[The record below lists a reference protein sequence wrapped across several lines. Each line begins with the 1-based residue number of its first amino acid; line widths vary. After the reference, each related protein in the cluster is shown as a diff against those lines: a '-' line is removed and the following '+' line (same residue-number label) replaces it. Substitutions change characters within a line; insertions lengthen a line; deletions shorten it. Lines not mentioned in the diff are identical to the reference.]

1 MALFVY
7 TFARR
12 TRGVDVDR
20 IKLQKCYGRLKGLK
34 DIVSTREYILIDL
47 INDYN
52 LVVDEIQRNI
62 EEDLDTYKAKKY
74 RKLGNDVDEIF
85 SYYLKDKLFQL
96 ISFLEY
102 GYKLSEEIIEI
113 GSIYNSIKD
122 EELKSRCADILT
134 ASNNFDR
141 VINQASQV
149 LEDRIR
155 TKSGLGRSLTGIKLI
170 NKALNTDRLKSVL
183 IVSEINEEHEGFCH
197 ICRGIMLAFRNPTHH
212 YLSNSF
218 EREDALKFT
227 AFIDNLLQ
235 IVDKCK
241 NNN

>member
-1 MALFVY
+1 M
-7 TFARR
+7 
-12 TRGVDVDR
+12 DR
-20 IKLQKCYGRLKGLK
+20 VKLQKCYGRLKGLK
-34 DIVSTREYILIDL
+34 NIVSTEQYIIVDL

-52 LVVDEIQRNI
+52 LVVDEVQKNI
-62 EEDLDTYKAKKY
+62 EEDLESYKVKKY
-74 RKLGNDVDEIF
+74 RKLGSDGDETS

-134 ASNNFDR
+134 ASSNFDR

-155 TKSGLGRSLTGIKLI
+155 TKSGLDKTFVGIKLV
-170 NKALNTDRLKSVL
+170 NNALNADRSKSVL
-183 IVSEINEEHEGFCH
+183 IISENNEEHEGFCH

-212 YLSNSF
+212 YLSDSF
-218 EREDALKFT
+218 KREDALKFT
-227 AFIDNLLQ
+227 AFIDNLLK
-235 IVDKCK
+235 ILHKCK
-241 NNN
+241 IQSET

>member
-1 MALFVY
+1 M
-7 TFARR
+7 
-12 TRGVDVDR
+12 DR

-34 DIVSTREYILIDL
+34 DIVSTDKIIIIDI

-52 LVVDEIQRNI
+52 LVVDEVQKNI
-62 EEDLDTYKAKKY
+62 KEDLGSYKVNTYNKTTYSTDKT
-74 RKLGNDVDEIF
+74 F

-122 EELKSRCADILT
+122 EELKSRCDDILT
-134 ASNNFDR
+134 APSNFDR

-155 TKSGLGRSLTGIKLI
+155 TKSGLGKSFVGTNLI
-170 NKALNTDRLKSVL
+170 NKALNSDSSKSVL
-183 IVSEINEEHEGFCH
+183 VVSENNEEHEGFCH

-212 YLSNSF
+212 YLSDSF
-218 EREDALKFT
+218 KREDALKFT
-227 AFIDNLLQ
+227 AFIDNLLK
-235 IVDKCK
+235 ILHKCK
-241 NNN
+241 VVSNT

>member
-1 MALFVY
+1 M
-7 TFARR
+7 
-12 TRGVDVDR
+12 DR
-20 IKLQKCYGRLKGLK
+20 VRLQKCYGRLKGLK
-34 DIVSTREYILIDL
+34 DIVSTEQYILIDL

-52 LVVDEIQRNI
+52 SVVDEVQKNI
-62 EEDLDTYKAKKY
+62 EEDLDSYKAKKY

-85 SYYLKDKLFQL
+85 GYYLKDKLLQL

-134 ASNNFDR
+134 ASSNFDR

-155 TKSGLGRSLTGIKLI
+155 TKSGLDRSFVGVKLI
-170 NKALNTDRLKSVL
+170 NKALNSDRSISVL
-183 IVSEINEEHEGFCH
+183 IISENNEEHEGFCH
-197 ICRGIMLAFRNPTHH
+197 IYRGIMLAFRNPTHH
-212 YLSNSF
+212 YLSDSF

-227 AFIDNLLQ
+227 AFIDNLLK
-235 IVDKCK
+235 ILHKCK
-241 NNN
+241 VISNA

>member
-1 MALFVY
+1 M
-7 TFARR
+7 
-12 TRGVDVDR
+12 DR
-20 IKLQKCYGRLKGLK
+20 VKLQKCYGRLKGLK
-34 DIVSTREYILIDL
+34 DIVSTDKIIIIDI

-52 LVVDEIQRNI
+52 LVVDEVQKNI
-62 EEDLDTYKAKKY
+62 KEDLGSYKVNTYNKTTYSTDKT
-74 RKLGNDVDEIF
+74 F

-102 GYKLSEEIIEI
+102 GYKLSEEIIQI

-134 ASNNFDR
+134 ASSNFDR

-155 TKSGLGRSLTGIKLI
+155 TKSNLGRSFTGIRLI
-170 NKALNTDRLKSVL
+170 NTALNSDSTKSVL
-183 IVSEINEEHEGFCH
+183 IVSENNEEHEGFCH

-212 YLSNSF
+212 YLSDSF

-227 AFIDNLLQ
+227 TFIDNLLQ

-241 NNN
+241 IISST